1 MEQVDNKQNLDD
13 IDNNATATLTAKD
26 LKIVLSVLNIGSSR
40 GLFKP
45 EEFALVGELNNNVK
59 KALMGLADNGL
70 VELTEKKK

>member
-70 VELTEKKK
+70 VS